1 MIHSTRFLASAAML
15 AALAVPAVAADQDET
30 KMPMNMPM
38 SDAPAHFK
46 PTRSA
51 YTEHHQFLI
60 RLLSVPTPIPYEK
73 YFSIRFG
80 VYDGAAPHKKLS
92 DATIVIEAGMRHGM
106 KTGFAHGMNSSPKVA
121 SENGIVSV
129 SGMYFHMMGAWTLK
143 ATVNEGGKEDVA
155 YFQLPCCGG

>member
-1 MIHSTRFLASAAML
+1 MIRSTRFPAIAAML

-51 YTEHHQFLI
+51 YTEHHQFLV
-60 RLLSVPTPIPYEK
+60 RLLSVPAPIPYEK
-73 YFSIRFG
+73 YFSIRLG
-80 VYDGAAPHKKLS
+80 VYDGAVPHKQLS

-121 SENGIVSV
+121 SERGIVSV

-143 ATVNEGGKEDVA
+143 ATVTEGGKEDVA
-155 YFQLPCCGG
+155 YFQLPCCGA

>member
-1 MIHSTRFLASAAML
+1 MTYSIRLLLIAAAL
-15 AALAVPAVAADQDET
+15 AALALPALAADQGET

-51 YTEHHQFLI
+51 YTEHHQFLV
-60 RLLSVPTPIPYEK
+60 RLLSVPEPIPYEK

-80 VYDGAAPHKKLS
+80 VYDGAAPHNKIS

-106 KTGFAHGMNSSPKVA
+106 KTGFAHGMNSSAKVA
-121 SENGIVSV
+121 SENGIISV

-143 ATVNEGGKEDVA
+143 ATVKVGGKEDVA
-155 YFQLPCCGG
+155 YFQLPCCGA

>member
-1 MIHSTRFLASAAML
+1 MICSTRFLAIAAML
-15 AALAVPAVAADQDET
+15 AALAVPAAAADQDKT
-30 KMPMNMPM
+30 KMPMDMPM
-38 SDAPAHFK
+38 ADAPAHFK

-51 YTEHHQFLI
+51 YTEHHQFLV
-60 RLLSVPTPIPYEK
+60 RLLAVPAPIPYEK

-80 VYDGAAPHKKLS
+80 VYDGAAPHKKIS

-121 SENGIVSV
+121 SENGIISV

-143 ATVNEGGKEDVA
+143 ATVKAAGKEDVA
-155 YFQLPCCGG
+155 YFQLPCCGA

>member
-1 MIHSTRFLASAAML
+1 VTYSIRLLLIAAAL
-15 AALAVPAVAADQDET
+15 AALGVPALAVDRGET

-51 YTEHHQFLI
+51 YTEHHQFLV
-60 RLLSVPTPIPYEK
+60 RLLSVPTPIPFEK
-73 YFSIRFG
+73 YFTIRLG
-80 VYDGAAPHKKLS
+80 VYEAAAPHKKLP
-92 DATIVIEAGMRHGM
+92 DAAIVIYAGMRHGM

-143 ATVNEGGKEDVA
+143 ATVKAGDKEDVA
-155 YFQLPCCGG
+155 YFQLPCCGA